1 MRRVAM
7 VALALLAMFRSRLLA
22 RARHTAALAGIT
34 LLIACSNAVDADLV
48 IRAGTVID
56 GTGRSPRVADVF
68 VRDGRIALV
77 APPGRRATAGAE
89 EVDARGRY
97 LIPGLVDGHVHFS
110 LGAPMARRADETE
123 EVLGRLVDYGVTT
136 ILQMGATGGGTDSI
150 VALRTRQAAGHL
162 SPTVYASGG
171 HLTPLGSH
179 PLATLFPADV
189 NSRVDSMAAV
199 TPMERPIDLDGM
211 GIGISVVRSPEAVAE
226 AVRRRADSG
235 MDLIKITIESG
246 PTPFGDDH
254 PQMSLETTRQVVR
267 QAAAYGLPVLAHV
280 SSLDELATAFEG
292 GAHGIV
298 HAVQNVPL
306 PDSVLALQMAERGFY
321 VMPTLVLYADP
332 DLSDAYL
339 AESVT
344 QDELSALANPG
355 FLARFGRLDCCA
367 PLESVLANVSMMHR
381 LGVPIVV
388 GTDTGN
394 PFVFPGYSVHEEL
407 ELLVAAGFTPASAL
421 EAATIRVAEMIGK
434 ADEFGTLEEGRRAD
448 ILVLGADPLIDVR
461 NTRSI
466 EVVVLRGRVVRA
478 GAVGVAGP
486 A

>member
-1 MRRVAM
+1 MRHSNMGAK
-7 VALALLAMFRSRLLA
+7 
-22 RARHTAALAGIT
+22 ARHTAALAGIA
-34 LLIACSNAVDADLV
+34 LLAACSDVVDADLV

-68 VRDGRIALV
+68 VRDGRITLV
-77 APPGRRATAGAE
+77 APPGRRTTAGAE

-123 EVLGRLVDYGVTT
+123 EVLRRLVHYGVTS

-179 PLATLFPADV
+179 PVATLFSAEV

-199 TPMERPIDLDGM
+199 TPVERPIDLDGM
-211 GIGISVVRSPEAVAE
+211 GIGISVVRGPEAVAE
-226 AVRRRADSG
+226 AVRRRADSS
-235 MDLIKITIESG
+235 MDFIKITIESG

-254 PQMSLETTRQVVR
+254 PQMSLETTREVVR
-267 QAAAYGLPVLAHV
+267 QAAARGLPVLAHV
-280 SSLDELATAFEG
+280 SSLDELETAFEG
-292 GAHGIV
+292 GASGIV

-306 PDSVLALQMAERGFY
+306 PDSLLAIRMAERGFY

-332 DLSDAYL
+332 ELTDAYL

-344 QDELSALANPG
+344 QDEISALANPG

-367 PLESVLANVSMMHR
+367 PLASVLANISMLHR
-381 LGVPIVV
+381 TGVPIVL

-394 PFVFPGYSVHEEL
+394 PFVFPGYSVHKEL
-407 ELLVAAGFTPASAL
+407 ELLVAAGLPPASAL
-421 EAATIRVAEMIGK
+421 QAGTIRVAEMLGR
-434 ADEFGTLEEGRRAD
+434 AEEFGTLEEGKRAD
-448 ILVLGADPLIDVR
+448 ILILGADPLVDVR
-461 NTRSI
+461 NSRSI
-466 EVVVLRGRVVRA
+466 EVVVLRGRVVRPA
-478 GAVGVAGP
+478 AVGVAGP
-486 A
+486 G